1 MNTYSFEEC
10 YIGKKESFETEIS
23 SENMKRFLEISGD
36 INPLHNDEAFAAS
49 KGFNGRVVYGLLTAS
64 YFSTLAGV
72 YLPGEKALIQDVNY
86 KFMKPV
92 YVGDILQITGEVIE
106 RDERSKQLMLKVRIR
121 RRSDNALLVRGKMT
135 VGVLEE

>member
-10 YIGKKESFETEIS
+10 RLGKMESFEAQITD
-23 SENMKRFLEISGD
+23 ENMKRFLEISGD
-36 INPLHNDEAFAAS
+36 VNPLHNNEAFASS
-49 KGFNGRVVYGLLTAS
+49 KGFNGRVVYGLLTVS

-92 YVGDILQITGEVIE
+92 YVGDILEITGEVIE

-121 RRSDNALLVRGKMT
+121 RKSDNALLVRGKMT